1 MSNNKL
7 IDFDERIF
15 IAGSSGMAGSAIKRA
30 LIASNYGNPEL
41 NGKLLCP
48 TRKELNLLNYPD
60 VEKWFKQ
67 NKPTVVIIAAAK
79 VGGIKA
85 NSTKPSEFIIENLK
99 IQTNIIEIAFL
110 AGVKRL
116 LFLGSSCIYPKFSKQ
131 PIKEE
136 YLLEGNL
143 EKTNEFYAIAK
154 IAGIKLCESL
164 RNQYKFDAI
173 SLMPTNLYGPGDNY
187 HYENSHVMASLIR
200 KFDEAK
206 KNNLSKVICWGS
218 GNPMREFLYVEDLAD
233 ACIYTLEHW
242 NPSNDDS
249 NNFEVDQ
256 LSYINVGSN
265 FEISIKDLAI
275 KIAKII
281 GFTGKIEWDITMP
294 DGTPRKKL
302 NIEKLSKLGWEAK
315 TNLENGIKLT
325 YEKYLQDFENNLIRK
340 Y

>member
-7 IDFDERIF
+7 IDLDERIF

-30 LIASNYGNPEL
+30 LIASNYGNKEL

-48 TRKELNLLNYPD
+48 TRKELNLLNYQD

-110 AGVKRL
+110 SGIKRL

-136 YLLEGNL
+136 YLLEGQL

-218 GNPMREFLYVEDLAD
+218 GNPMREFLFVEDFAD
-233 ACIYTLEHW
+233 ACIFTLENW

-249 NNFEVDQ
+249 KNFEVDQ
-256 LSYINVGSN
+256 LSFINVGSN
-265 FEISIKDLAI
+265 YEISIKDLAI
-275 KIAKII
+275 KVAKII
-281 GFTGKIEWDITMP
+281 GFEGKIEWDITMP

-302 NIEKLSKLGWEAK
+302 NIEKLSKLGWDAK

-325 YEKYLQDFENNLIRK
+325 YEKYLQDLKNNLIRK